1 MANISIPLTGD
12 IIHIT
17 SDERSLNWMYKD
29 GAEKVAKNI
38 QIISEES
45 IPSLKESGMHFPSR
59 QLHEGDVLIRHPYEP
74 NMYIDAQNAAFEIRF
89 SKYTLISE
97 IAQRLGATHYQIEEA
112 IETIEER
119 AFAGCSSLT
128 SIEIPANV
136 TNIGLRA
143 FVGCDLLSSVSVSED
158 NTNYISV
165 DGILYTK
172 DMKKILCF
180 PAGKGDSSYIVS
192 DGVEVIADGAFDGC
206 ENLVSISLPESVTR
220 IGFYAFLNCESL
232 TSINFSGTVEEW
244 NAINKYDNWNYS
256 VPATKVVCS
265 DGDVAL

>member
-1 MANISIPLTGD
+1 MTAIYGGAFYYCTKLQTINLPNTITYIGSMAFHTCTTLVEIMIPD
-12 IIHIT
+12 
-17 SDERSLNWMYKD
+17 SVK
-29 GAEKVAKNI
+29 
-38 QIISEES
+38 
-45 IPSLKESGMHFPSR
+45 
-59 QLHEGDVLIRHPYEP
+59 
-74 NMYIDAQNAAFEIRF
+74 
-89 SKYTLISE
+89 
-97 IAQRLGATHYQIEEA
+97 
-112 IETIEER
+112 TIEER

>member
-45 IPSLKESGMHFPSR
+45 IPSLKGSGIHFPSR
-59 QLHEGDVLIRHPYEP
+59 RLHEGDVLIRHPYEP
-74 NMYIDAQNAAFEIRF
+74 NMYIDALNAAFEIRF

-119 AFAGCSSLT
+119 AWSAKGDLDYKMVKSSLNINT
-128 SIEIPANV
+128 RDDLKKKMGILIEDRYPKVNA
-136 TNIGLRA
+136 
-143 FVGCDLLSSVSVSED
+143 SSED
-158 NTNYISV
+158 ATSFAQKYNLWEDPMIRSLIRKCSYTGNPLLQEHLRFDVTKEANSLF
-165 DGILYTK
+165 DAAFSLNALGGIFNIEASLNKTLS
-172 DMKKILCF
+172 MRETIILDI
-180 PAGKGDSSYIVS
+180 K
-192 DGVEVIADGAFDGC
+192 FD
-206 ENLVSISLPESVTR
+206 
-220 IGFYAFLNCESL
+220 FQ
-232 TSINFSGTVEEW
+232 
-244 NAINKYDNWNYS
+244 
-256 VPATKVVCS
+256 
-265 DGDVAL
+265 